1 MAYNLKQR
9 IKSLNFLLT
18 NVKALQVFHLLR
30 QGAVILI
37 AIVFA
42 NSSLPVQ
49 VIGNYEQLLYIGYT
63 LSFFWVA
70 GLIQGFLSSFHEKS
84 TADQKVFLFN
94 AYLLFLAIS
103 LFLFFLML
111 SIPQVVFGLF
121 TDGKVLVYYQLY
133 LVYLLLNMPTYLV
146 ENIYILKEKA
156 GKIYL
161 FGIYSFAGHFLV
173 LALPTVLGFD
183 FYYAMLGLVL
193 LALSKHLWLIRMI
206 VKMGTPRIDI
216 RSIRPWF
223 FLSFPLILYAL
234 LGGLMQTF
242 DNWLINYWYNGD
254 QTIFAIFRYG
264 ARELPLALA
273 LAAAFSSAMLP
284 EVNKALNPA
293 LKAIKSKSL
302 QLFHLLF
309 PITILLLLTSRY
321 WFTWVFS
328 EAFEES
334 IIVFDTYLLII
345 SSRLLFSRTIL
356 MGLKD
361 NQVVLY
367 ISILEFLINI
377 GLSFLFIA
385 WWGLPGV
392 AMATV
397 IAYLVEKFLIC
408 YYLYWKYQI
417 PLSNYAAMRW
427 WNGYTLA
434 LFFIYFYINTAY
446 FSF

>member
-9 IKSLNFLLT
+9 IKALNFLLT

-30 QGAVILI
+30 QGAVILV
-37 AIVFA
+37 AVFFA
-42 NSSLPVQ
+42 NSNLAVE

-63 LSFFWVA
+63 ISFFWVA
-70 GLIQGFLSSFHEKS
+70 GLVQGFLSVFNDKS
-84 TADQKVFLFN
+84 KAEQKVFIFN
-94 AYLLFLAIS
+94 AYLLFFGISLVLFFWAIS
-103 LFLFFLML
+103 SPRL
-111 SIPQVVFGLF
+111 VFGLF
-121 TDGKVLVYYQLY
+121 TDGKALVYYQWY

-146 ENIYILKEKA
+146 ENIYLLRDDP

-161 FGIYSFAGHFLV
+161 FGFLSFVGHFLV
-173 LALPTVLGFD
+173 LAIPVYLGFS
-183 FYYAMLGLVL
+183 FYYSVLGLVL
-193 LALSKHLWLIRMI
+193 LALVKHIWLLIM
-206 VKMGTPRIDI
+206 VGQMGIFQLDLEA
-216 RSIRPWF
+216 IRPW
-223 FLSFPLILYAL
+223 LTISFPLILYAL

-254 QTIFAIFRYG
+254 QRIFAIFRYG
-264 ARELPLALA
+264 ARELPLVLA

-284 EVNKALNPA
+284 EVGKSLFPA
-293 LKAIKSKSL
+293 LKAIKLKSL
-302 QLFHLLF
+302 KLFHLLF
-309 PITILLLLTSRY
+309 PISILLLLSSKY

-328 EAFEES
+328 AAFEES

-361 NQVVLY
+361 NQMVLY

-377 GLSFLFIA
+377 GLSFLFIG

-397 IAYLVEKFLIC
+397 LAYLIEKFLIC
-408 YYLYWKYQI
+408 FYLYKKHQI
-417 PLSNYAAMRW
+417 PLKRYAAIGW
-427 WNGYTLA
+427 WSAYSGV
-434 LFFIYFYINTAY
+434 LFFLYFIQNVDY